1 MPFTIKILG
10 SGSAA
15 PLKGRHQSAQLVTLN
30 QQHYLIDC
38 GEGTQY
44 RLIEGKTNLNK
55 ISVIFISHLHGD
67 HMLGLVGLISTMNL
81 LSRKNGLKIFSPS
94 GLRELIIENF
104 RISKTALDFELE
116 IIEVHGNSKHQV
128 YEDENVKVLAFPLVH
143 GIETYGYWLEEKP
156 RPLNL
161 IKEKIAGLSVE
172 EMGLLKN
179 GQHVYERNGELKY
192 NVEEFTHP
200 QTKCLSYAYCS
211 DTMFSKKVIEA
222 VRSCD
227 WLYHEATYLEIH
239 FEKAVNN
246 QHATAKQAAIVAKEA
261 GVQKLLIGHL
271 SSRYENFDDHLA
283 EAMSE
288 FPNTFPAIEGK
299 VFILVQCL
307 EK

>member
-15 PLKGRHQSAQLVTLN
+15 PLKGRHHSAQLVTVN

-55 ISVIFISHLHGD
+55 IAVIFISHLHGD
-67 HMLGLVGLISTMNL
+67 HTLGLVGLISTMSL
-81 LSRKNGLKIFSPS
+81 LSRKNDLKIYSPV
-94 GLRELIIENF
+94 GLSELIVEHF
-104 RISKTALDFELE
+104 RISKTVLDFDLQV
-116 IIEVHGNSKHQV
+116 IEVHGNTKHQV

-143 GIETYGYWLEEKP
+143 GVETYGYWLEEKP
-156 RPLNL
+156 RLRNL
-161 IKEKIAGLSVE
+161 IKEKIAHLTVE

-179 GQHVYERNGELKY
+179 GHNVFDSNGEVKY
-192 NVEEFTHP
+192 ALEEYTHP
-200 QTKCLSYAYCS
+200 QPKCLSYAYCS

-227 WLYHEATYLEIH
+227 WLYHEATYLEAH
-239 FEKAVNN
+239 VERAVNN
-246 QHATAKQAAIVAKEA
+246 QHATAKQAATVAKEA

-271 SSRYENFDDHLA
+271 SSRYENFDAHLA
-283 EAMSE
+283 EAMKE
-288 FPNTFPAIEGK
+288 FSNTFPATEGK
-299 VFILVQCL
+299 VFSLL
-307 EK
+307 